1 MKRNVSRQMK
11 KLRKLQANAPQN
23 NALTLTAAATFG
35 DLQAEGKPNAKPTFS
50 ILAYS
55 GGPIN
60 LGFGRPVV
68 IDVSGVRANQATPI
82 LLDHDSTR
90 IVGQSTSVQ
99 IMDGQIRLDGRVM
112 GEEDASKRVA
122 SLARDGF
129 QWQASVGMSVSRYE
143 SIGADQSIKVNGR
156 EFSGPL
162 LVARAA
168 RLGEVSFVAVG
179 ADENATAKVAASAA
193 GDTAMT
199 FEQWLKAKNLDGLT
213 LTDAARASLKA
224 MYDAEIA
231 AADPGDEN
239 DGKGKAKNQPK
250 ITAST
255 PANEADA
262 VAAIRA
268 SAVAETTRIS
278 KITEL
283 FGDKHAAIKAKC
295 IADGTSFEASENQF
309 LKAENEAIK
318 AARPTVTTGGGGSG
332 RLADLGPAIEA
343 SLCRQLGL
351 RDVEKAFK
359 PEVLEASDKVR
370 RIGLQEVLIRAAAEN
385 GWQPDGHRVN
395 DGNIRQILKAA
406 FSYASI
412 SNILANVQNKILREA
427 YMAVEQTWRRIAEI
441 KPCTD
446 FKAVPS
452 YRLTGDLAYKPLT
465 QGGEIQHGTLGDI
478 AYTNQ
483 ADTYGRMLAITRK
496 DIINDDLGALQTIP
510 RMLGRGGAL
519 KLNSVFWTAFLDHAS
534 FFSTGNAN
542 KTTGGSSALS
552 SSSLATVYGKQLK
565 QTDANSNPLGAMP
578 KLLLVPPE
586 LEITALE
593 LLTSTAV
600 NTGGAATD
608 TKVPN
613 RNIWA
618 GKFEPAVSSYLSST
632 AITGYSITAWFL
644 LCDPRDIPVIQVL
657 FLNGNELPIVES
669 ADADFETLG
678 IQVRGYHDF
687 GVAKVD
693 FRGGQMSA
701 GA

>member
-1 MKRNVSRQMK
+1 MK

-60 LGFGRPVV
+60 VGFGRPVV

-99 IMDGQIRLDGRVM
+99 IMDGQIRLEGRVM

-179 ADENATAKVAASAA
+179 ADENASARVAASAA
-193 GDTAMT
+193 EGNHMN

-213 LTDAARASLKA
+213 LTDSARASLKA

-239 DGKGKAKNQPK
+239 DGKGKAPK
-250 ITAST
+250 KVTAANP
-255 PANEADA
+255 PANEADP

-268 SAVAETTRIS
+268 SAVAETNRIT

-283 FGDKHAAIKAKC
+283 FGDKHVAIKAKC
-295 IADGTSFEASENQF
+295 IADGTSFEAAENQF

-318 AARPTVTTGGGGSG
+318 AARPTVTTGGSSGG
-332 RLADLGPAIEA
+332 RLADMSPAIEA

-351 RDVEKAFK
+351 RDVEKVFK

-395 DGNIRQILKAA
+395 DGNIRQVLKAA

-427 YMAVEQTWRRIAEI
+427 YMAVEQSWRRIAEI

-452 YRLTGDLAYKPLT
+452 YRLTGDLAYKALT

-496 DIINDDLGALQTIP
+496 DIINDDLGALQDIP

-519 KLNSVFWTAFLDHAS
+519 KLNSVFWTAFLDHSS

-542 KTTGGSSALS
+542 KTTGGTSALS
-552 SSSLATVYGKQLK
+552 STSLATVYAKQMK

-578 KLLLVPPE
+578 RLLLVPPE
-586 LEITALE
+586 LEITTLE
-593 LLTSTAV
+593 LLTSAQI

-608 TKVPN
+608 AKVPN

-618 GKFEPAVSSYLSST
+618 GKFEPVVSSYLSST
-632 AITGYSITAWFL
+632 AITGNSATAWYL

-657 FLNGNELPIVES
+657 FLNGNEMPIVES

>member
-1 MKRNVSRQMK
+1 MKRNVTRQMK
-11 KLRKLQANAPQN
+11 KLRRLQANAPQHERF
-23 NALTLTAAATFG
+23 ALSAAATFG
-35 DLQAEGKPNAKPTFS
+35 DLQADGKPNAKPTFS

-60 LGFGRPVV
+60 VGFGRPVV

-82 LLDHDSTR
+82 LLDHDPAR

-179 ADENATAKVAASAA
+179 ADENATAKVAASAV

-239 DGKGKAKNQPK
+239 DGRGKSPKKVSAANQPE
-250 ITAST
+250 
-255 PANEADA
+255 NEADP
-262 VAAIRA
+262 VVAIRA
-268 SAVAETTRIS
+268 SAVAETNRIT

-283 FGDKHAAIKAKC
+283 FGDKHGAIRAKC

-318 AARPTVTTGGGGSG
+318 AARPTVTTGGSSGG
-332 RLADLGPAIEA
+332 RLADMSPAIEA

-351 RDVEKAFK
+351 RDVEKVFK

-395 DGNIRQILKAA
+395 DGNIRQVLKAA

-427 YMAVEQTWRRIAEI
+427 YMAVEQSWRRIAEI

-452 YRLTGDLAYKPLT
+452 YRLTGDLAYKALT

-496 DIINDDLGALQTIP
+496 DIINDDLGALQDIP

-519 KLNSVFWTAFLDHAS
+519 KLNSVFWTAFLDHSS

-542 KTTGGSSALS
+542 KTTGGTSALS
-552 SSSLATVYGKQLK
+552 STSLATVYAKQMK

-578 KLLLVPPE
+578 RLLLVPPE

-593 LLTSTAV
+593 LMTSTGV

-608 TKVPN
+608 AKVPN

-618 GKFEPAVSSYLSST
+618 GKFEPVVSSYLSST
-632 AITGYSITAWFL
+632 AITGNSATAWYL

-657 FLNGNELPIVES
+657 FLNGNEMPIVES